1 MKTIIIFFIFSLTAY
16 LHAQKIDSIHIVS
29 CLEDFESVK
38 RFSRSDFLCSMNKN
52 PEILDTTIYNQTEI
66 DYFLTLI
73 QDLEF
78 IKDLNVNTDGFE
90 WDTVFVDT
98 KQGIIKIPIEQNSLD
113 NRMFLELYSNNDKEI
128 IWISVDMIDIGFK
141 RYRLKKELVR
151 FLGRFTNLFVE
162 YWP

>member
-1 MKTIIIFFIFSLTAY
+1 M
-16 LHAQKIDSIHIVS
+16 H
-29 CLEDFESVK
+29 
-38 RFSRSDFLCSMNKN
+38 KN
-52 PEILDTTIYNQTEI
+52 PEILDTTIYNQTEN

-78 IKDLNVNTDGFE
+78 IKDLNVSTDGFE
-90 WDTVFVDT
+90 WDTVLVDT

-113 NRMFLELYSNNDKEI
+113 NRMYLELYSNHDKEI